1 MTTGFN
7 NVEVISDLDNSYFHG
22 VMEIEARLEG
32 LGSRVG
38 IFSRWEIL
46 QCVCTIMRMANRG
59 GINDAGD
66 CQSDDLE

>member
-32 LGSRVG
+32 FR
-38 IFSRWEIL
+38 R
-46 QCVCTIMRMANRG
+46 N
-59 GINDAGD
+59 
-66 CQSDDLE
+66 LEERNWRQ